1 MKILPKIALFAGGV
15 IFGGGLDIAARVI
28 RNKKWSK
35 NFGYLHTPST
45 YTKST
50 IKYDD
55 PIFDSIN
62 DALVVIDKMSDI
74 IRMYGCATYATLS
87 ELCGNDIW
95 LWHEDQNYGWTSV
108 DGFKLR
114 VIPNEHTM
122 GRTFKYR
129 LCLPKARNINELEF

>member
-15 IFGGGLDIAARVI
+15 IFGGGLDIVARGI

-35 NFGYLHTPST
+35 NFGYPHTPST
-45 YTKST
+45 YTKTT

-62 DALVVIDKMSDI
+62 DAVAVIDKMSGI
-74 IRMYGCATYATLS
+74 ISMYGYATYATLS

-95 LWHEDQNYGWTSV
+95 LRRGDQNYGWTSI
-108 DGFKLR
+108 DGFKLHI
-114 VIPNEHTM
+114 IPIEPIM
-122 GRTFKYR
+122 GKFKYR